1 MTFFAPSLI
10 KVMLMASFSDN
21 LNTRPLHPNFFA
33 TPPSPPVDPNIDPE
47 KLKLLSYE
55 KQLLHQQ
62 TILSML
68 QKYLETKVIRL
79 RIIKKALNAK
89 QRQLR
94 KNGSELTENDSVEL
108 ARVSQEQ
115 AGLQKQL
122 DQVVS
127 LLMCYN
133 NKQNLLFYFSLC
145 S

>member
-1 MTFFAPSLI
+1 MSSI
-10 KVMLMASFSDN
+10 SGN
-21 LNTRPLHPNFFA
+21 LSTRPLHPNFVA

-62 TILSML
+62 AILSTQ
-68 QKYLETKVIRL
+68 QKYLETEVIRL
-79 RIIKKALNAK
+79 RKIKKALNAK

-122 DQVVS
+122 DQVITV
-127 LLMCYN
+127 LQLWT
-133 NKQNLLFYFSLC
+133 KFVLI
-145 S
+145 

>member
-1 MTFFAPSLI
+1 M
-10 KVMLMASFSDN
+10 
-21 LNTRPLHPNFFA
+21 HPNFVA
-33 TPPSPPVDPNIDPE
+33 TPPSPPVDPHMDPE

-62 TILSML
+62 AVLSTQ
-68 QKYLETKVIRL
+68 QKYFETEVIRL
-79 RIIKKALNAK
+79 RKMKKALNAK

-122 DQVVS
+122 DQVICILIEIV
-127 LLMCYN
+127 
-133 NKQNLLFYFSLC
+133 KNLLH
-145 S
+145 